1 MILWHLLKTF
11 AVNPFFDLASICLNS
26 FCIGCIFN
34 LYLGRIRL
42 QKEIGNQECCILISK
57 PSKCLSLNIYELLQG
72 VPCVNHKNEMPI
84 KQIQSCKYVY
94 FPNKGSVLFVHSFTF
109 WWISHEWPCKT
120 ILLLWPTKNYQKHI
134 KLGFE
139 LYVHGGGYCF
149 WYGGLIQ
156 SSELAL
162 ECHGPEKRDMN
173 TTSFLVRR

>member
-72 VPCVNHKNEMPI
+72 VPIENHKNEMPI
-84 KQIQSCKYVY
+84 KQIQSCKYVLSQHGGMFY
-94 FPNKGSVLFVHSFTF
+94 LL
-109 WWISHEWPCKT
+109 
-120 ILLLWPTKNYQKHI
+120 ILLLLNEFHMDDPVKQFYYFGPPKTIKN
-134 KLGFE
+134 
-139 LYVHGGGYCF
+139 
-149 WYGGLIQ
+149 
-156 SSELAL
+156 
-162 ECHGPEKRDMN
+162 
-173 TTSFLVRR
+173 TSN